1 MAERDVL
8 GSQLV
13 RRNDELALLY
23 EKLKIQQSSL
33 TKGQL
38 QYKSRLDDLR
48 ILKMEL
54 KKLRH
59 EKNNLQEKV
68 TNTEQLKREV
78 FHVQREL
85 LRERTRCRALEDEI
99 ENPINVHRWRKLEG
113 SDPSTFELIQK
124 IQILQKRLI
133 DKTEEVV
140 RKELLIQEK
149 EKLYAEL
156 KRILARQPGPE
167 VAEQLS
173 IYQETLKAKTKQF
186 KSLVHEVGVYE
197 SQIDD
202 YKYEIDKLDRQLME
216 VRQKYFFQK
225 KKERGQIEKIQPVT
239 TMVNGG
245 NSQQLTA
252 SEPSG

>member
-1 MAERDVL
+1 M
-8 GSQLV
+8 
-13 RRNDELALLY
+13 
-23 EKLKIQQSSL
+23 KIQQSTL
-33 TKGQL
+33 NKGQL
-38 QYKSRLDDLR
+38 QYKSRLEDLR
-48 ILKMEL
+48 ILKIEL

-59 EKNNLQEKV
+59 EKGNLQDKIA
-68 TNTEQLKREV
+68 NTEQLRREV

-85 LRERTRCRALEDEI
+85 LRERSRCRALEDEL

-124 IQILQKRLI
+124 IQVLQKRLI

-156 KRILARQPGPE
+156 KRILAREPGPE

-186 KSLVHEVGVYE
+186 KSLVNEVSVYE
-197 SQIDD
+197 SHIDD
-202 YKYEIDKLDRQLME
+202 YKYEIDKLNRQLME

-225 KKERGQIEKIQPVT
+225 KKEALGNEHGQGTKAQPIA
-239 TMVNGG
+239 TMINGT
-245 NSQQLTA
+245 NSQPQTLDQ
-252 SEPSG
+252 SG